1 MNIFSPEIF
10 GLALDNTV
18 DSVVIT
24 DLNNVIQY
32 ANPAFTKITGFPRDK
47 ALGKTPSIL
56 RSRHTTL
63 ETYQKMWATI
73 LAGGWWRG
81 HIINVKANGEEWHSF
96 LSISQVRNPSGRA
109 VGYVGIA
116 RDITEMK
123 RLETQLHDMSLEA
136 IYMLAQAAEAKD
148 EVTGNHILR
157 VRAYPEAVAA
167 EMGLTEEEVNK
178 IGYSSIL
185 HDVGKLHVPDAI
197 LKKAGKL
204 TEDEWEE
211 MKKHPEGG
219 AAILRNKDFYHVARD
234 IAANHHERWD
244 GTGYPA
250 GIKGEE
256 IPLASRIVT
265 VADVFDALTTERPY
279 KKAWTETEAM
289 DKILQDRGKAF
300 DPAVVD
306 AFEALFRRGK
316 ISELMR
322 RYADQ

>member
-1 MNIFSPEIF
+1 
-10 GLALDNTV
+10 
-18 DSVVIT
+18 
-24 DLNNVIQY
+24 
-32 ANPAFTKITGFPRDK
+32 
-47 ALGKTPSIL
+47 
-56 RSRHTTL
+56 
-63 ETYQKMWATI
+63 
-73 LAGGWWRG
+73 
-81 HIINVKANGEEWHSF
+81 
-96 LSISQVRNPSGRA
+96 
-109 VGYVGIA
+109 
-116 RDITEMK
+116 
-123 RLETQLHDMSLEA
+123 
-136 IYMLAQAAEAKD
+136 
-148 EVTGNHILR
+148 
-157 VRAYPEAVAA
+157 
-167 EMGLTEEEVNK
+167 
-178 IGYSSIL
+178 
-185 HDVGKLHVPDAI
+185 VGKLHVPDAI